1 MKQYLLFVVFV
12 FAGLL
17 RLSAQ
22 PKPEVALT
30 AQEVEQYRN
39 QARMLA
45 QFLEGTLN
53 FLGDPQSTVQDKEII
68 INESWDKIFINEN
81 VQIED
86 DLDDRRDV
94 PVNKDVRAYLKDV
107 DFFFR
112 NAVFSFDIISVDP
125 MVGQQGQF
133 YFLVTLNRQLNARA
147 INGDTIRSSRQ
158 RFMEINLD
166 PFKKDLR
173 IASYYT
179 TKLNERE
186 ELRLWWSSMSP
197 EWRQFFGANLLV
209 FDSIPMSQIV
219 YVDHEKIAIS
229 RIVQQRRQG
238 RFFVAGN
245 DTLPESKRHLLFGRR
260 PDTTIVIND
269 VVAVPRI
276 DTTKTNPSEV
286 DNRLRQISQRRE
298 LVIDNQKNLSE
309 LGPISQLRQLE
320 NISLANVPVTDL
332 SPLRNL
338 NRLAT
343 VNLSGSLVADLSPF
357 TYATNL
363 RELNLSQTRVTDIE
377 PLMHLRQLEKVMLN
391 QCAVTSLDALTY
403 LNNLVV
409 VEVAGTRINGIE
421 SLAHLDNLRL
431 LDISRTKVSSLAG
444 LRSTKALQQLN
455 ADQTSIDDL
464 EPLTGLSELN
474 TLQISNT
481 RVSDLSPLQKLPKLK
496 LVYSDN
502 NLVSIAAATAFMR
515 LRPDV
520 LLVFNSEE
528 LTAWWRGLPIA
539 WKALFATQGN
549 ISQNPGKEELHKL
562 LNIRRIDLS
571 ASDHIQDIEPL
582 RRLFNLQELKLSGT
596 RIISMKPLES
606 LNNLRIVDISG
617 TGIYDLAPLQNSFL
631 LEELNATQ
639 TPVRSL
645 TPLHELKN
653 LRLVIADNSLVTRE
667 EVTALREKTPQ
678 VTVVYQTESLRIWWS
693 NLTPDWRELL
703 SQDMNM
709 PSQPSGL
716 QLQTL
721 VDRTSLRIRNTLW
734 VSNLEPIIPLI
745 WLENLEISGTT
756 VTDLGPVA
764 GLWRLRSLDLS
775 GNPIADLKP
784 LSGLRQLQHLNL
796 ESNPVSDLS
805 PLARLVSLRSLNVS
819 GTQIRHLKALGGLS
833 QLEELS
839 LYNTRIRSL
848 APADKIA
855 TLKHVKCYNTRIPR
869 KSIDKLRLS
878 RPELNILYY

>member
-1 MKQYLLFVVFV
+1 MKQYLLFVVFLV
-12 FAGLL
+12 AGLL

-53 FLGDPQSTVQDKEII
+53 FLGDSQSTVQDKEII

-81 VQIED
+81 IQIED

-112 NAVFSFDIISVDP
+112 NAVFTFEIISVDP
-125 MVGQQGQF
+125 MVGQQGKF

-158 RFMEINLD
+158 RYMEINLD

-186 ELRLWWSSMSP
+186 EQRLWWSSMSP

-298 LVIDNQKNLSE
+298 LVIDNHKNLSE

-391 QCAVTSLDALTY
+391 QCAVSSLDALTY

-409 VEVAGTRINGIE
+409 VEAAGTRITGIE
-421 SLAHLDNLRL
+421 SLARLDNLRL
-431 LDISRTKVSSLAG
+431 LDISRTNVTSLAG

-464 EPLTGLSELN
+464 EPLTGLTELN

-481 RVSDLSPLQKLPKLK
+481 RVSDLSPLQKLLKLK

-520 LLVFNSEE
+520 LLVFNSDE

-562 LNIRRIDLS
+562 INIRRIDLS
-571 ASDHIQDIEPL
+571 TSDHIQDIEPL

-617 TGIYDLAPLQNSFL
+617 TGIYDLAPLQNSFM

-639 TPVRSL
+639 TQVRYL

-653 LRLVIADNSLVTRE
+653 LRLVTADNSLVTRE
-667 EVTALREKTPQ
+667 EVVSLREKNPNA
-678 VTVVYQTESLRIWWS
+678 TVVYQTESLRIWWN
-693 NLTPDWRELL
+693 NLTPEWRELL
-703 SQDMNM
+703 SQDMNI

-716 QLQTL
+716 QLQSL

-734 VSNLEPIIPLI
+734 VSYLEPIIPLI
-745 WLENLEISGTT
+745 WLENLELSGTT
-756 VTDLGPVA
+756 VTDLGPIS
-764 GLWRLRSLDLS
+764 GLTRLKSLDLP

-805 PLARLVSLRSLNVS
+805 PLARLVSLRSLNIS

-848 APADKIA
+848 APAEKIA

-878 RPELNILYY
+878 RPELNILFY

>member
-1 MKQYLLFVVFV
+1 MKRILLFTF
-12 FAGLL
+12 FLASLL
-17 RLSAQ
+17 QLSAQ
-22 PKPEVALT
+22 PKPEVTLS

-53 FLGDPQSTVQDKEII
+53 FLGDPESTVQDKEII
-68 INESWDKIFINEN
+68 INESWDKIFANEN

-112 NAVFSFDIISVDP
+112 HAVFTFDILSVDP
-125 MVGQQGQF
+125 MVGQNGQF

-147 INGDTIRSSRQ
+147 INGDSIRSSRQ

-173 IASYYT
+173 IVSYYT

-186 ELRLWWSSMSP
+186 ELRNWWSTMSP
-197 EWRQFFGANLLV
+197 EWRAFFGNNLIV
-209 FDSIPMSQIV
+209 FDSIPLSRIV
-219 YVDHEKIAIS
+219 YVDHEKVAIS
-229 RIVQQRRQG
+229 RMVQQRRQG

-245 DTLPESKRHLLFGRR
+245 DTLPESRRSMLFGRR
-260 PDTTIVIND
+260 PDTTIVLND
-269 VVAVPRI
+269 VVRVPRI

-298 LVIDNQKNLSE
+298 LNIDNQKNLNDLS
-309 LGPISQLRQLE
+309 PVSQLRQLE
-320 NISLANVPVTDL
+320 NVSFANVPVTDL

-338 NRLAT
+338 NKLAT
-343 VNLSGSLVADLSPF
+343 VNMAGSLIDDLNPF

-363 RELNLSQTRVTDIE
+363 REVNLSQTRTTGIE

-391 QCAVTSLDALTY
+391 QCAVSSLEPLAY
-403 LNNLVV
+403 LEDLVV
-409 VEVAGTRINGIE
+409 IEASATRISSIE
-421 SLAHLDNLRL
+421 PLARLENLRL
-431 LDISRTKVSSLAG
+431 LDISRTNVSSLEP
-444 LRSTKALQQLN
+444 LRNNKALQQLN
-455 ADQTSIDDL
+455 VEQTAVTDL
-464 EPLTGLSELN
+464 EALAGLTELN

-481 RVSDLSPLQKLPKLK
+481 GVSDLSPLQKLPKLK

-502 NLVSIAAATAFMR
+502 NRVTTAAATAFMR

-528 LTAWWRGLPIA
+528 LTTWWRGLPIA
-539 WKALFATQGN
+539 WKALFAAQGN

-571 ASDHIQDIEPL
+571 ASDHIQEIEPL

-596 RIISMKPLES
+596 RITNLNPLEG
-606 LNNLRIVDISG
+606 LNNLRTVDISG
-617 TGIYDLAPLQNSFL
+617 TAVYDLGPLRNSFM
-631 LEELNATQ
+631 LEELNIVQTQ
-639 TPVRSL
+639 VRALS
-645 TPLHELKN
+645 PLHELKN
-653 LRLVIADNSLVTRE
+653 LRLLMADNSLVTKE
-667 EVTALREKTPQ
+667 EVIALREKTPQ
-678 VTVVYQTESLRIWWS
+678 VTIVFQTETLRVWWN
-693 NLTPDWRELL
+693 NLSPEWRELL
-703 SQDMNM
+703 SQDMNL

-716 QLQTL
+716 QLQNV
-721 VDRTSLRIRNTLW
+721 VDRSSLRIRNMLW
-734 VSNLEPIIPLI
+734 VSNLEPLIPLI
-745 WLENLEISGTT
+745 WLENLELSGTA
-756 VTDLGPVA
+756 VTDLGPLS
-764 GLWRLRSLDLS
+764 GLVRLRVLDLS
-775 GNPIADLKP
+775 GNPVADLKP
-784 LSGLRQLQHLNL
+784 LSNLKQLQQLNL

-805 PLARLVSLRSLNVS
+805 PIARLTELRLLNVS
-819 GTQIRHLKALGGLS
+819 GTQIRHLKALGALN

-848 APADKIA
+848 APADKLA
-855 TLKHVKCYNTRIPR
+855 SLRHVKCYNTRIPR

-878 RPELNILYY
+878 RPDINILYY

>member
-1 MKQYLLFVVFV
+1 MKRILLFTF
-12 FAGLL
+12 FLASLL
-17 RLSAQ
+17 QLSAQ
-22 PKPEVALT
+22 PKPEVTLS

-53 FLGDPQSTVQDKEII
+53 FLGDPESTVQDKEII
-68 INESWDKIFINEN
+68 INESWDKIFANEN

-112 NAVFSFDIISVDP
+112 HAVFTFDILSVDP
-125 MVGQQGQF
+125 MVGQNGQF

-147 INGDTIRSSRQ
+147 INGDSIRSSRQ

-173 IASYYT
+173 IVSYYT

-186 ELRLWWSSMSP
+186 ELRNWWSTMSP
-197 EWRQFFGANLLV
+197 EWRAFFGNNLIV
-209 FDSIPMSQIV
+209 FDSIPLSRIV
-219 YVDHEKIAIS
+219 YVDHEKVAIS
-229 RIVQQRRQG
+229 RMVQQRRQG

-245 DTLPESKRHLLFGRR
+245 DTLPESRRSMLFGRR
-260 PDTTIVIND
+260 PDTTIVLND
-269 VVAVPRI
+269 VVRVPRI

-298 LVIDNQKNLSE
+298 LNIDNQKNLNDLS
-309 LGPISQLRQLE
+309 PVSQLRQLE
-320 NISLANVPVTDL
+320 NVSFANVPVTDL

-338 NRLAT
+338 NKLAT
-343 VNLSGSLVADLSPF
+343 VNMAGSLIDDLNPF

-363 RELNLSQTRVTDIE
+363 REVNLSQTRTTGIE

-391 QCAVTSLDALTY
+391 QCAVSSLEPLAY
-403 LNNLVV
+403 LEDLVV
-409 VEVAGTRINGIE
+409 IEASATRISSIE
-421 SLAHLDNLRL
+421 PLARLENLRL
-431 LDISRTKVSSLAG
+431 LDISRTNVSSLEP
-444 LRSTKALQQLN
+444 LRNNKALQQLN
-455 ADQTSIDDL
+455 VEQTAVTDL
-464 EPLTGLSELN
+464 EALAGLTELN

-481 RVSDLSPLQKLPKLK
+481 GVSDLSPLQKLPKLK

-502 NLVSIAAATAFMR
+502 NRVTTAAATAFMR

-528 LTAWWRGLPIA
+528 LTTWWRGLPIA
-539 WKALFATQGN
+539 WKALFAAQGN

-571 ASDHIQDIEPL
+571 ASDHIQEIEPL

-596 RIISMKPLES
+596 RITNLNPLEG
-606 LNNLRIVDISG
+606 LNNLRTVDISG
-617 TGIYDLAPLQNSFL
+617 TAVYDLGPLRNSFM
-631 LEELNATQ
+631 LEELNIVQTQ
-639 TPVRSL
+639 VRALS
-645 TPLHELKN
+645 PLHELKN
-653 LRLVIADNSLVTRE
+653 LRLLMADNSLVTKE
-667 EVTALREKTPQ
+667 EVIALREKTPQ
-678 VTVVYQTESLRIWWS
+678 VTIVFQTETLRVWWN
-693 NLTPDWRELL
+693 NLSPEWRELL
-703 SQDMNM
+703 SQDMNL

-716 QLQTL
+716 QLQNV
-721 VDRTSLRIRNTLW
+721 VDRSSLRIRNMLW
-734 VSNLEPIIPLI
+734 VSNLEPLIPLI
-745 WLENLEISGTT
+745 WLENLELSGTA
-756 VTDLGPVA
+756 VTDLGPLS
-764 GLWRLRSLDLS
+764 GLVRLRVLDLS
-775 GNPIADLKP
+775 GNPVADLKP
-784 LSGLRQLQHLNL
+784 LSNLKQLQQLNL

-805 PLARLVSLRSLNVS
+805 PIARLTELRLLNVS
-819 GTQIRHLKALGGLS
+819 GTQIRHLKALGALN

-848 APADKIA
+848 APADKLA
-855 TLKHVKCYNTRIPR
+855 SLRHVKCYNTRIPR

-878 RPELNILYY
+878 RPDINILFY

>member
-1 MKQYLLFVVFV
+1 MKQYLLLLLFI
-12 FAGLL
+12 AGMLK
-17 RLSAQ
+17 LSSQ
-22 PKPEVALT
+22 PKPEVVLT

-68 INESWDKIFINEN
+68 INESWDKIFVSEN

-86 DLDDRRDV
+86 DLDEGRDV

-112 NAVFSFDIISVDP
+112 NAVFTFDILSVDP

-133 YFLVTLNRQLNARA
+133 YFLVTLNRQLNARS
-147 INGDTIRSSRQ
+147 ITGDSIRSSRQ

-197 EWRQFFGANLLV
+197 EWRQFFGGNLLV

-219 YVDHEKIAIS
+219 YVDHEKVGIS
-229 RIVQQRRQG
+229 RLVNQKRQG

-245 DTLPESKRHLLFGRR
+245 DTLPENKRHLLFGRR
-260 PDTTIVIND
+260 PDTTIVLND
-269 VVAVPRI
+269 MIRVPRI
-276 DTTKTNPSEV
+276 DTIKTNPSEV
-286 DNRLRQISQRRE
+286 DNRLRHISQRRE
-298 LVIDNQKNLSE
+298 LVIDNQKNLSD
-309 LGPISQLRQLE
+309 LGPVSQFRQLE
-320 NISLANVPVTDL
+320 NISFVNVPVTEL

-343 VNLSGSLVADLSPF
+343 VNMSGSLVMDLSPF

-363 RELNLSQTRVTDIE
+363 RELNLSQTRVTNLE

-391 QCAVTSLDALTY
+391 QCAVSTLDALAY
-403 LNNLVV
+403 LDNLVV
-409 VEVAGTRINGIE
+409 IEASGTRIN
-421 SLAHLDNLRL
+421 SLEPLAQLNGLRL
-431 LDISRTKVSSLAG
+431 LDISRTNIASLEG
-444 LRSTKALQQLN
+444 LRNLKALQQLN
-455 ADQTSIDDL
+455 ADQTSIANL
-464 EPLTGLSELN
+464 EPLSGLHELN

-481 RVSDLSPLQKLPKLK
+481 NVSDLSPLQNLQKLK

-502 NLVSIAAATAFMR
+502 NLVSNATATAFMR

-528 LTAWWRGLPIA
+528 LTSWWRELPIA
-539 WKALFATQGN
+539 WKALFVVQGN
-549 ISQNPGKEELHKL
+549 ISQNPSKEELHQL
-562 LNIRRIDLS
+562 LKIRRMDLS
-571 ASDHIQDIEPL
+571 SSNHIQEIEPL
-582 RRLFNLQELKLSGT
+582 RRLLNLQELKLSGT
-596 RIISMKPLES
+596 RVISLKPLEG
-606 LNNLRIVDISG
+606 LNNLRSIDISG
-617 TGIYDLAPLQNSFL
+617 TDIYDLGPLQNSIM
-631 LEELNATQ
+631 LEELNANQ
-639 TPVRSL
+639 TKVRTLSH
-645 TPLHELKN
+645 LHELKN
-653 LRLVIADNSLVTRE
+653 LRLLFADNSQVSKE
-667 EVTALREKTPQ
+667 EVISLREKNPQ
-678 VTVVYQTESLRIWWS
+678 ATVIYQTETLRIWWN
-693 NLTPDWRELL
+693 NLSPEWRDLL
-703 SQDMNM
+703 AQDLNI
-709 PSQPSGL
+709 PAQPTGL

-721 VDRTSLRIRNTLW
+721 VDRTSLRIRNALW
-734 VSNLEPIIPLI
+734 VSNLEPLIPLI
-745 WLENLEISGTT
+745 WLENLELSGTT
-756 VTDLGPVA
+756 VTDLGPLS
-764 GLWRLRSLDLS
+764 GMTRLRSLDLA

-784 LSGLRQLQHLNL
+784 LSDLRQLQYLNL

-805 PLARLVSLRSLNVS
+805 PIARLNSLRSLNVS
-819 GTQIRHLKALGGLS
+819 GTQIRHLKALASLN
-833 QLEELS
+833 QLEELA

-848 APADKIA
+848 APVDKIS
-855 TLKHVKCYNTRIPR
+855 TLKHLKCYNTRIPR
-869 KSIDKLRLS
+869 MSIDKLRKS

>member
-1 MKQYLLFVVFV
+1 MKRILLFTF
-12 FAGLL
+12 FLASLL
-17 RLSAQ
+17 QLSAQ
-22 PKPEVALT
+22 PKPEVTLS

-53 FLGDPQSTVQDKEII
+53 FLGDPESTVQDKEII
-68 INESWDKIFINEN
+68 INESWDKIFANEN

-112 NAVFSFDIISVDP
+112 HAVFTFDILSVDP
-125 MVGQQGQF
+125 MVGQNGQF

-147 INGDTIRSSRQ
+147 INGDSIRSSRQ

-173 IASYYT
+173 IVSYYT

-186 ELRLWWSSMSP
+186 ELRNWWSTMSP
-197 EWRQFFGANLLV
+197 EWRAFFGNNLIV
-209 FDSIPMSQIV
+209 FDSIPLSRIV
-219 YVDHEKIAIS
+219 YVDHEKVAIS
-229 RIVQQRRQG
+229 RMVQQRRQG

-245 DTLPESKRHLLFGRR
+245 DTLPESRRSMLFGRR
-260 PDTTIVIND
+260 PDTTIVLND
-269 VVAVPRI
+269 VVRVPRI

-298 LVIDNQKNLSE
+298 LNIDNQKNLNDLS
-309 LGPISQLRQLE
+309 PVSQLRQLE
-320 NISLANVPVTDL
+320 NVSFANVPVTDL

-338 NRLAT
+338 NKLAT
-343 VNLSGSLVADLSPF
+343 VNMAGSLIDDLNPF

-363 RELNLSQTRVTDIE
+363 REVNLSQTRTTGIE

-391 QCAVTSLDALTY
+391 QCAVSSLEPLAY
-403 LNNLVV
+403 LEDLVV
-409 VEVAGTRINGIE
+409 IEASATRISSIE
-421 SLAHLDNLRL
+421 PLARLENLRL
-431 LDISRTKVSSLAG
+431 LDISRTNVSSLEP
-444 LRSTKALQQLN
+444 LRNNKALQQLN
-455 ADQTSIDDL
+455 VEQTAVTDL
-464 EPLTGLSELN
+464 EALAGLTELN

-481 RVSDLSPLQKLPKLK
+481 GVSDLSPLQKLPKLK

-502 NLVSIAAATAFMR
+502 NRVTTAAATAFMR

-528 LTAWWRGLPIA
+528 LTTWWRGLPIA
-539 WKALFATQGN
+539 WKALFAAQGN

-571 ASDHIQDIEPL
+571 ASDHIQEIEPL

-596 RIISMKPLES
+596 RITNLNPLEG
-606 LNNLRIVDISG
+606 LNNLRTVDISG
-617 TGIYDLAPLQNSFL
+617 TAVYDLGPLRNSFM
-631 LEELNATQ
+631 LEELNIVQTQ
-639 TPVRSL
+639 VRALS
-645 TPLHELKN
+645 PLHELKN
-653 LRLVIADNSLVTRE
+653 LRLLMADNSLVTKE
-667 EVTALREKTPQ
+667 EVIALREKTPQ
-678 VTVVYQTESLRIWWS
+678 VTIVFQTETLRVWWN
-693 NLTPDWRELL
+693 NLSPEWRELL
-703 SQDMNM
+703 SQDMNL

-716 QLQTL
+716 QLQNV
-721 VDRTSLRIRNTLW
+721 VDRSSLRIRNMLW
-734 VSNLEPIIPLI
+734 VSNLEPLIPLI
-745 WLENLEISGTT
+745 WLENLELSGTA
-756 VTDLGPVA
+756 VTDLGPLS
-764 GLWRLRSLDLS
+764 GLVRLRVLDLS
-775 GNPIADLKP
+775 GNPVADLKP
-784 LSGLRQLQHLNL
+784 LSNLKQLQQLNL

-805 PLARLVSLRSLNVS
+805 PIARLTELRILNVS

-855 TLKHVKCYNTRIPR
+855 SLRHVKCYNTRIPR

-878 RPELNILYY
+878 RPDVNILFY